1 VVLIFEEALNT
12 SNYTVTFWL
21 QQNLITDPVSPPIK
35 WGLYMKHTFDPQ
47 KRPLEDF
54 RQVLLHSHLHC
65 VISRTNIVR
74 TCRKYREKVTSIF
87 HSSSLLPFSVP

>member
-1 VVLIFEEALNT
+1 VVLIFEEVLNS
-12 SNYTVTFWL
+12 SNFTVTFRL

-54 RQVLLHSHLHC
+54 
-65 VISRTNIVR
+65 
-74 TCRKYREKVTSIF
+74 
-87 HSSSLLPFSVP
+87 